1 MKKVYG
7 MTGIVAAA
15 VLAVSCL
22 LPSVPVSAEE
32 TGTQALA
39 EADGSGMGQQGMVLG
54 AAAAGG
60 MTVDGKDLK
69 VYVAVQA
76 LPGGSW
82 IGSYQCTVQK
92 PGK

>member
-1 MKKVYG
+1 MKKLYR
-7 MTGIVAAA
+7 MAGIAAAA
-15 VLAVSCL
+15 VLAVSASF
-22 LPSVPVSAEE
+22 PYVPVSAEE

-39 EADGSGMGQQGMVLG
+39 EADGSGMVQQGMVLG

-76 LPGGSW
+76 LPGLSL
-82 IGSYQCTVQK
+82 IHI
-92 PGK
+92 

>member
-32 TGTQALA
+32 TGMQALA
-39 EADGSGMGQQGMVLG
+39 EAVGSGMVQQGMVLG
-54 AAAAGG
+54 AVGG
-60 MTVDGKDLK
+60 
-69 VYVAVQA
+69 
-76 LPGGSW
+76 GG
-82 IGSYQCTVQK
+82 GAR
-92 PGK
+92 GGAEM

>member
-39 EADGSGMGQQGMVLG
+39 EADGSGMVQQGMVP
-54 AAAAGG
+54 
-60 MTVDGKDLK
+60 V
-69 VYVAVQA
+69 
-76 LPGGSW
+76 
-82 IGSYQCTVQK
+82 SYTHLCVLRTKMVRQ
-92 PGK
+92 